1 MADLPNFQDLF
12 RIGRDEALSRNDRL
26 TLEEI
31 ERKGSDLNNLIA
43 ASAAMSDDVMGQL
56 AQLKAEV
63 FAGTARFDALDRLI
77 LDRYPGLVR
86 KQASPSFG
94 YVTFSFSPAVAA
106 AFSIPDGT
114 QLSTA
119 DGVQFITVGAATVA
133 IGATSAEVPIRSVL
147 AGAQQKAKPGAINS
161 LLAQIVGAP
170 ASGTTVS
177 NTAAT
182 FGGEDR
188 ESDSDYVTRSRTYFL
203 SQRRATKPA
212 IEQAVL
218 TIPGIVKCNVFENL
232 DTLGRPI
239 GYVQIVVA
247 DSYTEQFVT
256 ASTLP
261 ASYAAQRANL
271 SVQITTTLEDWRA
284 AGVGVQVVFGTVVL
298 QSVRVALAYLP
309 GVDQEAVK
317 TVVLAKIIQHIN
329 GLKPGETL
337 ELDTLRQLAQ
347 TTSGVYTTGNEIVT
361 PTGNVV
367 PRPGEVLRTSTT
379 FTQVT

>member
-1 MADLPNFQDLF
+1 MDLPNFSDLF

-133 IGATSAEVPIRSVL
+133 IGTTSAEVPIRSVL

-271 SVQITTTLEDWRA
+271 SAQITTTLEDWRA

-317 TVVLAKIIQHIN
+317 TIVLAKIIQHIN

-337 ELDTLRQLAQ
+337 ELNTLRQLAQ

-361 PTGNVV
+361 PTGDVV

>member
-337 ELDTLRQLAQ
+337 ELNTLRQLAQ

>member
-1 MADLPNFQDLF
+1 MDLPNFSDLF

-26 TLEEI
+26 TLEEL

-77 LDRYPGLVR
+77 LDRHPGLVR

-170 ASGTTVS
+170 SSGTTVS
-177 NTAAT
+177 NAAAT

-188 ESDSDYVTRSRTYFL
+188 ESDADYVTRSRTYFL
-203 SQRRATKPA
+203 SQRRATKSA

-218 TIPGIVKCNVFENL
+218 SIPGIVKCNVFENL

-239 GYVQIVVA
+239 GYVQIVIA

-261 ASYAAQRANL
+261 ASYSAQRANL
-271 SVQITTTLEDWRA
+271 QVQITTTLEDWRA

-317 TVVLAKIIQHIN
+317 TVVLARIIQHIN

-337 ELDTLRQLAQ
+337 DLSVLRSLAQ
-347 TTSGVYTTGNEIVT
+347 TTSGVYATGNEIVT

>member
-1 MADLPNFQDLF
+1 MDLPNFSDLF

-26 TLEEI
+26 TLEEL

-77 LDRYPGLVR
+77 LDRHPGLVR

-119 DGVQFITVGAATVA
+119 DGVQFITVGAAAVA

-170 ASGTTVS
+170 SSGTTVS

-188 ESDSDYVTRSRTYFL
+188 ESDADYVTRSRTYFL
-203 SQRRATKPA
+203 SQRRATKSA

-218 TIPGIVKCNVFENL
+218 SIPGIVKCNVFENL

-239 GYVQIVVA
+239 GYVQIVIA

-261 ASYAAQRANL
+261 ASYSAQRANL
-271 SVQITTTLEDWRA
+271 QVQITTTLEDWRA

-317 TVVLAKIIQHIN
+317 TVVLARIIQHIN

-337 ELDTLRQLAQ
+337 DLSVLRSLAQ
-347 TTSGVYTTGNEIVT
+347 TTSGVYATGNEIVT